1 VTNPPS
7 LFSHLSQ
14 ATVARLKITN
24 KLLKHKAHS
33 SKAFRGT
40 LVAIHQGGEFRRIG
54 DRVVSRRGFFCVAK
68 GAPMKRT
75 LTMTFLLVF
84 SGALV
89 DAQAPAKPAK
99 QYRIDVSESR

>member
-1 VTNPPS
+1 LAGDVATVIRKMSAQGRSFFSPS

-14 ATVARLKITN
+14 ATVARLKTTN

-40 LVAIHQGGEFRRIG
+40 LIAIHQGGEFGRIG
-54 DRVVSRRGFFCVAK
+54 DRVVSRREFFCVAK

-75 LTMTFLLVF
+75 LTMTLLLVF
-84 SGALV
+84 SG
-89 DAQAPAKPAK
+89 
-99 QYRIDVSESR
+99 SC